1 MKNNLLLPTI
11 CFCFGVF
18 LFSETSTSG
27 KVFYDY
33 TRNLD
38 DGSNAFNIKR
48 GYLTLAN
55 NLNETVSYKLT
66 YDMGSNDA
74 GSAHTAFLKV
84 AMVKYKTSLADVTLG
99 MQGMNMYKTMEDT
112 WGHRFIS
119 KGSMGAYRFSPSA
132 DLGIGFARKFNQLST
147 SAMITNGGGYKRAE
161 EDNHKKISF
170 HAVYGQPRLN
180 KEDGFN
186 FGGSFS
192 LEPYDVD
199 DSETENINV
208 MAIFAGYAGLGFRG
222 GLELDTKKEGR
233 LTGQIISMYGTYE
246 LSDKISVLGRL
257 DQVDLNTS
265 NSGDEVQ
272 AIIVGLH
279 QSLGN
284 GAIIAP
290 TIRISKPKDDEPDNI
305 FVLNFEFKF

>member
-11 CFCFGVF
+11 CFCFSVF

-55 NLNETVSYKLT
+55 NLNETTSYKLT

-84 AMVKYKTSLADVTLG
+84 AMVKYKTSLVDVTLG

-119 KGSMGAYRFSPSA
+119 KGSMGTYRFSPSA
-132 DLGIGFARKFNQLST
+132 DLGIGFARKFDQLST

-161 EDNHKKISF
+161 EDDHKKLSF
-170 HAVYGQPRLN
+170 HVVYGQPKLN

-192 LEPYDVD
+192 LEPYDVN
-199 DSETENINV
+199 DSETENTNV

-222 GLELDTKKEGR
+222 GLELDTKKDGN
-233 LTGQIISMYGTYE
+233 LTGQVISMYGTYE

-265 NSGDEVQ
+265 NSGDGAQ

-279 QSLGN
+279 HSLGS

-290 TIRISKPKDDEPDNI
+290 TIRISNPEDGEVNNV